1 MDIRDDGLPVFT
13 FYVDQDEKA
22 QIVCPK
28 CGDSR
33 LVEAA
38 RFQDFKTSLRIRCTC
53 GEVFK
58 GVLDYRRSY
67 RKSVNLP
74 CRYTNIATSASGQG
88 RVVDLSLG
96 GLQLQ
101 VKGDS
106 RFSPQDILEVCFKL
120 DNPDQSVICK
130 RVEIRSVRGDRI
142 GVAFCKDQPRDPEL
156 GFYLM

>member
-33 LVEAA
+33 LVDAS
-38 RFQDFKTSLRIRCTC
+38 RYRDFKTSLRIRCTC

-58 GVLDYRRSY
+58 GVLDYRKSY
-67 RKSVNLP
+67 RKAVALVGG
-74 CRYTNIATSASGQG
+74 YTNLATGESG
-88 RVVDLSLG
+88 RVRIIDLSLG
-96 GLQLQ
+96 GMLLLTET
-101 VKGDS
+101 DHRLS
-106 RFSPQDILEVCFKL
+106 LRDILEVRFTL
-120 DNPDQSVICK
+120 DTPDNTAICK
-130 RVEIRSVRGDRI
+130 RVEVRSVRDNRI
-142 GVAFCKDQPRDPEL
+142 GAAFCKDQARDPEL